1 MFRQTMY
8 SKYQQRVIKFLT
20 DLLGTETPFTYE
32 KTQTNHLKV
41 LIDGVPKPMYTG
53 STPSDRKSIDNF
65 MADVKRELKASKIDP
80 SLDNETPPKPKPSEP
95 VDKYHDKI
103 VQSCVKTLRARL
115 SMLKLQEQEKVL
127 ESRSVDDI
135 TDHRNEVVKSMV
147 ALTTQARKPS
157 NYLKHQEIKSIEH
170 TVLKHLKFMM
180 PTLAHYSELLESK
193 SKYKK
198 DANEL
203 TNAAISKPPSTA
215 TSATKTVPKPAIPL
229 DESSKAESTEA
240 FTQVTAVSIN
250 STSLT
255 ADLMAMQ
262 TNNRINLLRHLDKGQ
277 ALQLIDDI
285 EQAIALNREQ
295 DIAAVVALIKEKGVS
310 VEAIIERLNEM
321 NI

>member
-1 MFRQTMY
+1 MYRQTMY
-8 SKYQQRVIKFLT
+8 SKYQKRVIKFLT

-32 KTQTNHLKV
+32 KTQSNHLKV

-65 MADVKRELKASKIDP
+65 MADVKRELKASKIDS
-80 SLDNETPPKPKPSEP
+80 SLDDETQPKPQHLEP
-95 VDKYHDKI
+95 VDEYHDKI
-103 VQSCVKTLRARL
+103 VQSCVKTLRSRL
-115 SMLKLQEQEKVL
+115 GMLKSQEQEQVL
-127 ESRSVDDI
+127 KNRSVDGV

-157 NYLKHQEIKSIEH
+157 TYLKHQEIKSIEN

-180 PTLAHYSELLESK
+180 PTLAHYSELLENK

-198 DANEL
+198 DANET
-203 TNAAISKPPSTA
+203 TNAAIRKPPSTA
-215 TSATKTVPKPAIPL
+215 TSATKTAPKPTIPL

-240 FTQVTAVSIN
+240 FTQVTAASIN
-250 STSLT
+250 PINLT

-262 TNNRINLLRHLDKGQ
+262 INNRINLLRRLSKGQ

-285 EQAIALNREQ
+285 EQAMALNREQ
-295 DIAAVVALIKEKGVS
+295 DIAAIVALIKEKDIPI
-310 VEAIIERLNEM
+310 EAISERLSKE
-321 NI
+321 

>member
-8 SKYQQRVIKFLT
+8 SKYQKRVIKFLT

-65 MADVKRELKASKIDP
+65 MADVKRELKASKINH
-80 SLDNETPPKPKPSEP
+80 SLDDETQPKPQMSEP
-95 VDKYHDKI
+95 VDEYHDRI
-103 VQSCVKTLRARL
+103 VQSCVKTLRSRL
-115 SMLKLQEQEKVL
+115 GMLKSQEQEKVL
-127 ESRSVDDI
+127 ENRSVDGI
-135 TDHRNEVVKSMV
+135 TDHRSEVVKNMV
-147 ALTTQARKPS
+147 ALASQARKPS
-157 NYLKHQEIKSIEH
+157 TYIKHQEIKSIENM
-170 TVLKHLKFMM
+170 VLKHLKFMM

-198 DANEL
+198 NINDT
-203 TNAAISKPPSTA
+203 TNAVIA
-215 TSATKTVPKPAIPL
+215 ATKTLPKPTIQL
-229 DESSKAESTEA
+229 DESSKTESTETLTEA
-240 FTQVTAVSIN
+240 TVPSMS

-262 TNNRINLLRHLDKGQ
+262 INSRINLLRNLSKRQ

-285 EQAIALNREQ
+285 EQAMALNREQ
-295 DIAAVVALIKEKGVS
+295 DIAAVVALIKEKGVPL
-310 VEAIIERLNEM
+310 EAIIERLSKEA
-321 NI
+321 

>member
-8 SKYQQRVIKFLT
+8 SKYQKRVIKFLT

-32 KTQTNHLKV
+32 KTQSNHLKV

-80 SLDNETPPKPKPSEP
+80 SLDDETQPKPQPLEP
-95 VDKYHDKI
+95 VDEYHDKI
-103 VQSCVKTLRARL
+103 VQSCVKTLRSRL
-115 SMLKLQEQEKVL
+115 GMLKSQEQEKVL
-127 ESRSVDDI
+127 ENRSVDNV

-157 NYLKHQEIKSIEH
+157 TYLKHQEIKSIEN

-180 PTLAHYSELLESK
+180 PTLAHYSELLENK
-193 SKYKK
+193 SKHKK
-198 DANEL
+198 DANET

-229 DESSKAESTEA
+229 DESSKTESTEA
-240 FTQVTAVSIN
+240 FTQVTAAAIN
-250 STSLT
+250 PTSLT

-262 TNNRINLLRHLDKGQ
+262 INNRINLLRRLSKGQ

-285 EQAIALNREQ
+285 EQAMALNREQ
-295 DIAAVVALIKEKGVS
+295 DIAAIVALIKEKDIPI
-310 VEAIIERLNEM
+310 EAISERLSKEY
-321 NI
+321 